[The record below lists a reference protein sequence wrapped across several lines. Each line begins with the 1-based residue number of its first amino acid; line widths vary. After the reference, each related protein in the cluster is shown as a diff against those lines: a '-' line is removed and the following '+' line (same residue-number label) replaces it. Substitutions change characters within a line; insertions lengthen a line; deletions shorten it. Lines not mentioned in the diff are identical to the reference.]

1 MAAVAP
7 PRPGSLVVMLVV
19 RHGRAGKRGQA
30 GGDDSGR
37 RLDGRGRR
45 QALAL
50 SELLAGYP
58 VDRILSSP
66 YARCLETVGPLASRL
81 DLELEPRGELAE
93 GASAAAVR
101 GLIAE
106 LGRSGAVLCTHG
118 DVIAELIGPGRKAGK
133 GSVWVLD
140 GDDLRPVEYLET

>member
-1 MAAVAP
+1 
-7 PRPGSLVVMLVV
+7 MLVV

-30 GGDDSGR
+30 GGDDSRR
-37 RLDGRGRR
+37 RLDARGRR

-50 SELLAGYP
+50 SELLAAYP
-58 VDRILSSP
+58 VERILSSP
-66 YARCLETVGPLASRL
+66 YARCMETVEPLASRL
-81 DLELEPRGELAE
+81 HLELEPRDELAE

-106 LGRSGAVLCTHG
+106 LGQTSAVLCTHG
-118 DVIAELIGPGRKAGK
+118 DVIAELIGPGRKARK

-140 GDDLRPVEYLET
+140 TDELRPLEYFET